1 MTDNEL
7 LLAISTM
14 MDKKLQPI
22 KDDIQFLKLQ
32 NETEILPR
40 LQEID
45 SCYTST
51 FNRYKSGITQIEA
64 MQTDIDILKKV
75 VSEHNEKL
83 QKISK
88 KDQSCSFYFYR
99 IGIFYI
105 SNSPA
110 APIIPASLPSSAIL
124 SSGSCAFVPP
134 KL

>member
-40 LQEID
+40 LQEIE

-83 QKISK
+83 QKIS
-88 KDQSCSFYFYR
+88 
-99 IGIFYI
+99 
-105 SNSPA
+105 
-110 APIIPASLPSSAIL
+110 
-124 SSGSCAFVPP
+124 
-134 KL
+134 

>member
-40 LQEID
+40 LQEIE

-64 MQTDIDILKKV
+64 MQTDIDVLKKV
-75 VSEHNEKL
+75 VSEHSEKL
-83 QKISK
+83 QKIS
-88 KDQSCSFYFYR
+88 
-99 IGIFYI
+99 
-105 SNSPA
+105 
-110 APIIPASLPSSAIL
+110 
-124 SSGSCAFVPP
+124 
-134 KL
+134 